1 MPGRAARRAVPPR
14 GGGGSLLE
22 SRSGQLSLEDLDGLQ
37 TLDALRERI
46 SGCRECGL
54 HSGRTHVVF
63 GEGHPRARLML
74 IGEGPGAE
82 EDRLGRP
89 FVGAAGRLLD
99 QILAAAGLARTEVY
113 IANVVKCRPPGNRV
127 PNREEAQA
135 CLRWLRKQFFL
146 ISPPLVVILGS
157 TALKNLIDPQASI
170 TARRGQW
177 IVRGR
182 VRFMPT
188 YHPAALLRDPD
199 KKRDVWRDFQL
210 IRDAYREIVPLKND
224 LS

>member
-1 MPGRAARRAVPPR
+1 MEVRDPV
-14 GGGGSLLE
+14 LE
-22 SRSGQLSLEDLDGLQ
+22 LRSGQLSLEDLDGPQALE
-37 TLDALRERI
+37 DLREMM
-46 SGCRECGL
+46 SDCRECGL
-54 HSGRTHVVF
+54 HAGRTNLVF

-99 QILAAAGLARTEVY
+99 RILDAAGLARTEVY

-135 CLRWLRKQFFL
+135 CLRWLRKQFSL
-146 ISPPLVVILGS
+146 IGPPLVVILGS
-157 TALKNLIDPQASI
+157 TALKNLIDPGASI
-170 TARRGQW
+170 TAWRGQW

-188 YHPAALLRDPD
+188 YHPAALLRDPG